1 MTEHTNDLVDYES
14 DITENLRWA
23 DFEFRPDDIVISA
36 PPKSGTTWTQQ
47 LVGSLIFAATDMPGT
62 VAELSPWLDM
72 KIRSKESV
80 FSILEQQ
87 THRRFI
93 KTHTPLDGV
102 QWSDD
107 VTYVCV
113 GRDPRDAAIS
123 MTHHLV
129 NLDGEAL
136 QQITASMDGSYDPS
150 EPLPEEMPP
159 DFFIREWGNGNP
171 EPPWPLD
178 SFANIY
184 RSYWDRSDRPNVGL
198 FHFADYVRDLEAE
211 VRRLADLLEIDVDDD
226 TVAGIAAR
234 SRIDAVRSNAEAVA
248 PDAHL
253 SPWKDA
259 AAFFRS
265 GLVGEWREY
274 YDDEDTARYD
284 AALSELVPAD
294 LASWMADG
302 PAGDDID

>member
-1 MTEHTNDLVDYES
+1 MTDTPAPLVDYES
-14 DITENLRWA
+14 EITENLRWA
-23 DFEFRPDDIVISA
+23 DFEFRPGDVVISA
-36 PPKSGTTWTQQ
+36 PAKSGTTWTQQ
-47 LVGSLIFAATDMPGT
+47 LVGSLIFAGTDLPGT
-62 VAELSPWLDM
+62 IAELSPWLDM

-159 DFFIREWGNGNP
+159 DFFIREWGNGSP
-171 EPPWPLD
+171 EPPWPLE
-178 SFANIY
+178 SFTTIY
-184 RSYWDRSDRPNVGL
+184 RSYWERRHLPNVGL
-198 FHFADYVRDLEAE
+198 FHFADYVRDLHTE
-211 VRRLADLLEIDVDDD
+211 VHRLADLLTIDVDDD
-226 TVAGIAAR
+226 TVASIVAG
-234 SRIDAVRSNAEAVA
+234 SGIDAVRSKAEAVA
-248 PDAHL
+248 PDGHL

-274 YDDEDTARYD
+274 YDEDEAARYD
-284 AALSELVPAD
+284 AALSKLAPAELAR
-294 LASWMADG
+294 WMADG
-302 PAGDDID
+302 RAGVDIG